1 MRGEQASL
9 PRLNLLFLLSE
20 LRIMNK
26 LAVILFSSVLVFS
39 QTPFAAAEVPA
50 SFAFTGSGY
59 GHGVGMS
66 QIGAKAKAVAGE
78 SATAILTYYYKDVV
92 VAPVVD
98 THTIRVNIGTALKTF
113 SVSTTQLNSKIDV
126 FVGDVPAAVTPVPAL
141 TISPQ
146 TAAIFAV
153 EGNTVAIGAVKGRVL
168 TVRWGAPNTILTF
181 FGPGKPV
188 RYKYGQIQVKVVRGA
203 LEVTNSLSIHDEYLW
218 GISEVSS
225 AWPAAVLEAQAI
237 AARSYAL
244 AKIGSIRSVCDCHV
258 YSHIGD
264 QNFVGFS
271 KEAEPKIGKLWKAAV
286 QRTNV
291 DTSTSLAVL
300 HQGKPIQAFYSSSSG
315 GATQT
320 TFDAWGQATPYTQ
333 SVADPAGLDPK
344 LNPRFAQW
352 KASATQE
359 ILAKAFLLADIVTLE
374 IISRNSAGA
383 VTYIKGTS
391 SNGSTKLLRGDTFRS
406 RAKIPSPYFNL
417 G

>member
-1 MRGEQASL
+1 MKKIA
-9 PRLNLLFLLSE
+9 
-20 LRIMNK
+20 
-26 LAVILFSSVLVFS
+26 AILFSGVLFFS
-39 QTPFAAAEVPA
+39 QFPLARAEAPA

-66 QIGAKAKAVAGE
+66 QIGAKARAVAGE

-98 THTIRVNIGTALKTF
+98 TYTIRVNIGTALKSF

-126 FVGDVPAAVTPVPAL
+126 FIGEIPLAVNPVPAL
-141 TISPQ
+141 TIAPQ
-146 TAAIFAV
+146 TKANFAI
-153 EGNTVAIGAVKGRVL
+153 EGKSVAIGAVKGKLL

-181 FGPGKPV
+181 FGPGNPV
-188 RYKYGQIQVKVVRGA
+188 RYKYGQIQVKVVAGA
-203 LEVTNSLSIHDEYLW
+203 LEVTNSLSLHDEYLW

-244 AKIGSIRSVCDCHV
+244 AKIGSIRSACDCHV

-286 QRTNV
+286 LRTNI
-291 DTSTSLAVL
+291 DSSTSLAL
-300 HQGKPIQAFYSSSSG
+300 LNQGKPIQAYYSSSSG

-359 ILAKAFLLADIVTLE
+359 IVAKAFLLADIVTLE
-374 IISRNSAGA
+374 IISA
-383 VTYIKGTS
+383 IS
-391 SNGSTKLLRGDTFRS
+391 SRFVFARS
-406 RAKIPSPYFNL
+406 
-417 G
+417 